1 MVGLR
6 PQLSAWL
13 CGWVVDIMQISFTV
27 PGEPQGKG
35 RPRFSRKNGRTY
47 TPDKTVLYENLIRT
61 EYLRQCSG
69 QRFADKEPLAMHIR
83 AYYSIPASASKK
95 RQAAMEAGEIRPV
108 KKPDADNII
117 KVVADSLNQAAYRDD
132 ADLVKVE
139 LEKFY
144 SWQPRI
150 EVEIKSLE
158 E

>member
-1 MVGLR
+1 
-6 PQLSAWL
+6 
-13 CGWVVDIMQISFTV
+13 MQIKFTV
-27 PGEPQGKG
+27 LGEPQGKG
-35 RPRFSRKNGRTY
+35 RPKFSRQGGFVKTY

-69 QRFADKEPLAMHIR
+69 QRFADKEPLAMKIW

-95 RQAAMEAGEIRPV
+95 RQSAMEAGEIRPV

-117 KVVADSLNQAAYRDD
+117 KVVADSLNQVAYRDD

-144 SWQPRI
+144 SRQPRI

>member
-1 MVGLR
+1 
-6 PQLSAWL
+6 
-13 CGWVVDIMQISFTV
+13 MQIKFPV
-27 PGEPQGKG
+27 LGEPQGKG
-35 RPRFSRKNGRTY
+35 RPKFSRQGGFVKTY

-69 QRFADKEPLAMHIR
+69 QRFADKELLAMKIR

-95 RQAAMEAGEIRPV
+95 RQV

-117 KVVADSLNQAAYRDD
+117 KVVADSLNQVAYRDD

>member
-1 MVGLR
+1 MRANFCIL
-6 PQLSAWL
+6 
-13 CGWVVDIMQISFTV
+13 
-27 PGEPQGKG
+27 GEPQGKG
-35 RPRFSRKNGRTY
+35 RPRFSTVCGHVHTR
-47 TPDKTVLYENLIRT
+47 TPDETVLYENLVKT
-61 EYLRQCSG
+61 EYRQQVG
-69 QRFADKEPLAMHIR
+69 VKFPDDAMLDVRIF
-83 AYYSIPASASKK
+83 AYYPIPKSASKRK
-95 RQAAMEAGEIRPV
+95 RQAMLDKKIRPT

>member
-1 MVGLR
+1 
-6 PQLSAWL
+6 
-13 CGWVVDIMQISFTV
+13 
-27 PGEPQGKG
+27 
-35 RPRFSRKNGRTY
+35 
-47 TPDKTVLYENLIRT
+47 
-61 EYLRQCSG
+61 
-69 QRFADKEPLAMHIR
+69 
-83 AYYSIPASASKK
+83 
-95 RQAAMEAGEIRPV
+95 MEAGEIRPV

-117 KVVADSLNQAAYRDD
+117 KVVADSLNQVAYRDD

>member
-1 MVGLR
+1 
-6 PQLSAWL
+6 
-13 CGWVVDIMQISFTV
+13 MQIKFTV
-27 PGEPQGKG
+27 LGEPQGKG
-35 RPRFSRKNGRTY
+35 RPKFSRQGGFVKTY

-69 QRFADKEPLAMHIR
+69 QRFADKEPLAMKIR
-83 AYYSIPASASKK
+83 AYYSISASASKK
-95 RQAAMEAGEIRPV
+95 RQAAMEQAMLDKKIRPT

-117 KVVADSLNQAAYRDD
+117 KVVADSLNQVAYRDD